1 MEEIYERLR
10 RQAREV
16 ARELGTPSFYR
27 DHEPEVETSLGN
39 LVEDRI
45 LSSLRKHVSQLL
57 EDDFGHGA
65 RHALLV
71 TRDAGALV
79 LIRGRELGLTEP
91 EARAVLRCTQAAGF
105 LHDVR
110 RKEPSHALRSA
121 EASRSLLDGFEF
133 TPEEIEEIA
142 LAIANHE
149 AFQTPRVM
157 KSAAGQVMS
166 DCLYDADK
174 FRWGPDNFTDTVW
187 YMASFYQAP
196 FSMFR
201 KAYQQGIEAIER
213 IKDSFRTP
221 AGRTY
226 GGEIIDMGLA
236 IGRRVI
242 SPLIEEE

>member
-1 MEEIYERLR
+1 MEEVYERLR
-10 RQAREV
+10 RHAREV
-16 ARELGTPSFYR
+16 ARELGIPSFYR
-27 DHEPEVETSLGN
+27 DHDREVDTSLGN

-45 LSSLRKHVSQLL
+45 LSSLRTHISQLL

-79 LIRGRELGLTEP
+79 LIRAKELDIAEP
-91 EARAVLRCTQAAGF
+91 EARAVLRCTQAAGL

-110 RKEPSHALRSA
+110 RKEPSHALKSA
-121 EASRSLLDGFEF
+121 EASRSLLDGFDF
-133 TPEEIEEIA
+133 TPEQIEEIA
-142 LAIANHE
+142 QAIANHE
-149 AFQTPRVM
+149 AFQTPKQMR
-157 KSAAGQVMS
+157 SRAGQVMS

-187 YMASFYQAP
+187 YMASFYKAP

-213 IKDSFRTP
+213 IKDTFRTP
-221 AGRTY
+221 TGRTY
-226 GGEIIDMGLA
+226 GAEIIDMGLA

-242 SPLIEEE
+242 SPLIEET